1 MSVLQQPMVHGV
13 IAARVVNL
21 SNLRNVSRGRCI
33 SRIVR
38 TMTKSNTKNHEGA
51 VNTPRLPPEI
61 APYKSCTG
69 RIQSTTALVERP
81 PSCQDLSLPE
91 KINIS
96 FAGCGFLAVYH
107 LGVAKG
113 LLTHGQHVVSKVNRW
128 GGASA
133 GAIAAAA
140 IVCMPNK
147 LGDAVQ
153 MLRDFVDVVQK
164 RPLGALTPG
173 FDVLSYLR
181 GELQRYVPAGSYR
194 LASQKLYVSVTRVSD
209 GKNVLLTDFRSDEEL
224 IEALLCSC
232 YIPVY
237 CGFRV
242 PTFRG
247 QKYIDGGMTVNMP
260 IYPDGRTLC
269 VSPFSGHL
277 QDICPADKSWLSLSY
292 VVAGHSF
299 RVCSQNIWRAMV
311 ALFAP
316 SHETLSEY
324 LDRGV
329 GDAITFLQE
338 NRLLEERIK
347 RES

>member
-1 MSVLQQPMVHGV
+1 MIFRRTSFIVDVAFRVRNLSRCTS
-13 IAARVVNL
+13 RVV
-21 SNLRNVSRGRCI
+21 RV
-33 SRIVR
+33 
-38 TMTKSNTKNHEGA
+38 MTKSNTMDGEGA
-51 VNTPRLPPEI
+51 VVIPRMPTETI
-61 APYKSCTG
+61 TCKSCS
-69 RIQSTTALVERP
+69 RMQSTNAITKR
-81 PSCQDLSLPE
+81 SNKCQDLRLHE
-91 KINIS
+91 KVNIS
-96 FAGCGFLAVYH
+96 FAGCGFLAIYH

-113 LLTHGQHVVSKVNRW
+113 LLRDGHHVVSKVNRW

-140 IVCMPNK
+140 MVCLPNK

-153 MLRDFVDVVQK
+153 MLRDFVDVIQK
-164 RPLGALTPG
+164 KPLGALTPG
-173 FDVLSYLR
+173 FDMMGHLR
-181 GELQRYVPAGSYR
+181 SELQHYVPAGSYR

-209 GKNVLLTDFRSDEEL
+209 GKNVLLTDFKSDEEL
-224 IEALLCSC
+224 IDALLCSC

-237 CGFRV
+237 CGFRI

-260 IYPDGRTLC
+260 IYPEGRTLC

-299 RVCSQNIWRAMV
+299 RVCSQNVWRAMV

-316 SHETLSEY
+316 SHLTLTEY
-324 LDRGV
+324 LERGSE
-329 GDAITFLQE
+329 DALTFLQE
-338 NRLLEERIK
+338 NGLLEEGTAK
-347 RES
+347 S